1 MALGFV
7 HMGDIATIAGSVVV
21 VGQCDWWVGIVL
33 CLGGLVLVLGVEV
46 VMLAGRLSPPEVSS
60 GSSRPTEAT
69 QSAHCLRAASRARVS
84 ASEGQLERKS
94 CFSRVWENWG
104 FCQATSCANTPSHV
118 SDAV

>member
-1 MALGFV
+1 MVAS
-7 HMGDIATIAGSVVV
+7 TIVMV

-118 SDAV
+118 SDAD